1 MSSIQGQ
8 AARKIVVSCAPMWP
22 GEQSPTGGPDPRQ
35 PNPYRQPGYQQP
47 PPYAGQQPFAPW
59 NAPTVTS
66 GGPPGRGPGNGR
78 TKVVAIAAAVA
89 VVAAA
94 AVTGA
99 VLLGGGEDESARPGP
114 TASAPAAS
122 PADDPRGG
130 DDGLKPTL
138 AGWNVVANPDQGI
151 AFDVPASWV
160 RQSPTWVTYVAEAD
174 DPDEKPLVAM
184 KAPAVLEEKWCGS
197 DGDRDGSVDYTP
209 LASAGTRGNNGA
221 RSTEEIARNDSA
233 DWVYGSFTQPDRDKV
248 STGPVT
254 SFTTSSGIRG
264 SVATSRSSGVE
275 KKGKCDVNGKATTFA
290 FESADGDF
298 VSWSF
303 VGPADVA
310 DEVPDATV
318 RRILA
323 TVREYTPADS

>member
-1 MSSIQGQ
+1 
-8 AARKIVVSCAPMWP
+8 MWP

-35 PNPYRQPGYQQP
+35 PNPYQQP
-47 PPYAGQQPFAPW
+47 APW

-78 TKVVAIAAAVA
+78 TKAVAIVAAVA
-89 VVAAA
+89 VVVAA

-99 VLLGGGEDESARPGP
+99 VLLGGGEDEGARPGP
-114 TASAPAAS
+114 TASAPSSS

-130 DDGLKPTL
+130 DDELKPTL
-138 AGWNVVANPDQGI
+138 AGWNVVANPGQGI

-160 RQSPTWVTYVAEAD
+160 RQSPTWVTYVAEDD

-184 KAPAVLEEKWCGS
+184 KAPAVLQEKWCGS
-197 DGDRDGSVDYTP
+197 DGDRDGSVDHMP
-209 LASAGTRGNNGA
+209 LATAGTRGNNGA
-221 RSTEEIARNDSA
+221 RSTEEIARDDSA

-248 STGPVT
+248 STEPVT

-303 VGPADVA
+303 VGPADVT